1 MITLVAGLPGSGK
14 SYFAKRLSEHLGA
27 YYLSSDGIRKGGT
40 GAKYSSEDKLG
51 VYEQMTRIAAD
62 VLTKGQD
69 MIVDATFYLKS
80 VRRPF
85 YELAYE
91 HHIPCLL
98 IYIYAEED
106 LIKTRVSRSRVDS
119 DADYEV
125 YLKVKEQFEPISR
138 SHLVLKS
145 TDSNISEMMDKAL
158 QYIETS
164 NDR

>member
-1 MITLVAGLPGSGK
+1 MIILVAGLPGSGK
-14 SYFAKRLSEHLGA
+14 SYFAKRLSEHLGT
-27 YYLSSDGIRKGGT
+27 YYMSSDGVRKGGT
-40 GAKYSSEDKLG
+40 GAKYNQEDKLG
-51 VYEQMTRIAAD
+51 VYEQMTQIAAD
-62 VLTKGQD
+62 VLANGQD

-85 YELAYE
+85 YELAYK

-106 LIKTRVSRSRVDS
+106 LIKTRVSKPRADS

-125 YLKVKEQFEPISR
+125 YLKVKEQFEPIR
-138 SHLVLKS
+138 RPHLVLQS
-145 TDSNISEMMDKAL
+145 TDSNISEMMDKTL